1 MTAPEKS
8 AMRMPWMTAPTMPTA
23 RPAAGPNANPLTMAG
38 MAEAS
43 YLSHVTPGSKREL
56 DERQQHPDGAHER
69 HGDQLS
75 GVPAVRVR
83 EVHVPPVVGR
93 ACGNGGVGR
102 AVRRHAGLGGL
113 GGDDGVVRIG
123 ADGFGHDVHLPFA
136 RRFRAGC
143 SLPRRKETSP
153 YEFLLYGLVIR
164 RIGGACGPASHANSA
179 SSIRT
184 VTVGSGISPD
194 QPHALAAHEPL
205 GAACA
210 TRPPE
215 TLTGRDD
222 DKHQGRGLA
231 GCRPCRVPAYR
242 Q

>member
-1 MTAPEKS
+1 
-8 AMRMPWMTAPTMPTA
+8 
-23 RPAAGPNANPLTMAG
+23 MAG

-43 YLSHVTPGSKREL
+43 YLSHVTPGNRGNSMNDSSTPMAHRSAIVTSWRVSQRFVFVKSTSRPSSAARAATGESAGL
-56 DERQQHPDGAHER
+56 PAGTPASTASAAAMAPSASVRMVSDMMSTFLSRGA
-69 HGDQLS
+69 S
-75 GVPAVRVR
+75 VRVR
-83 EVHVPPVVGR
+83 
-93 ACGNGGVGR
+93 
-102 AVRRHAGLGGL
+102 
-113 GGDDGVVRIG
+113 
-123 ADGFGHDVHLPFA
+123 
-136 RRFRAGC
+136 